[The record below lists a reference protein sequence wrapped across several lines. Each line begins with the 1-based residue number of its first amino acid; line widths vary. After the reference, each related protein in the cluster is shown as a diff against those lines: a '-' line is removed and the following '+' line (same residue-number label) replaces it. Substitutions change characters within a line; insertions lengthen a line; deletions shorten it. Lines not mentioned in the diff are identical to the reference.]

1 VADEGEVL
9 REAGCEEG
17 ISVTNE
23 EFLGYFA
30 IHCRTERALF
40 SRDQV
45 ARLLRLSGDDKP
57 LGNTPNWVS
66 VYADVADPLILK
78 ARRRLKFR
86 VIKGGKK

>member
-9 REAGCEEG
+9 REASGEE
-17 ISVTNE
+17 SHVTNK
-23 EFLGYFA
+23 EFLSYFET
-30 IHCRTERALF
+30 HCRTERALF
-40 SRDQV
+40 SRDQI
-45 ARLLRLSGDDKP
+45 ARLLRLAGDP
-57 LGNTPNWVS
+57 TSLGDTPSWMA